1 MQFINNFLIPCCENW
16 KKQILNIMNFIE
28 FLKSIR
34 RKFHSDNSLI
44 RVIIFRDNLIYN
56 LRQFKRQSKNL
67 QVAPVLK
74 SNAYGHGILEA
85 AKILKNENIPFFCLD
100 SLFEARQIRHA
111 GIKNKILII
120 GFVRQNE
127 ILKNSEKNISFAV
140 ISLDQLRNIAE
151 NSNVRIKIHLK
162 IDTGMHRQGIPISD
176 IPEAINLIKEN
187 RNIILEGVM
196 SHLADSDNFQ
206 SDFTLEQIKNWNQSV
221 KEFQR
226 NFSRIDYFHLS
237 ATAGLSYR
245 EKIDANVMRLGLG
258 LYGINSSPNI
268 KLDLKP
274 VLEMRTVISSIKE
287 IDPGDYVG
295 YNATFKANR
304 RMKIATVPVG
314 YNEGMDRRLSNCGF
328 VIVKNKKCPII
339 GRVSMN
345 ISVADVS
352 RIENLK
358 IEDEA
363 IIISSDKNNPNSVE
377 SIAKLCH
384 TIPYEILVHISS
396 QLRREVV

>member
-221 KEFQR
+221 KEFQK

>member
-1 MQFINNFLIPCCENW
+1 
-16 KKQILNIMNFIE
+16 MNFIE

-221 KEFQR
+221 KEFQK